1 MSPSRKPQLLFWR
14 SPLFLSVVFGCLVF
28 VFGVAYFFY
37 GLQPGVRD
45 GEEKVFRIV
54 RGDRFA
60 DIGARL
66 SQEGII
72 KSISVFKLYALFSG
86 QAQKFQP
93 GTYELSQA
101 MSVPE
106 IVRILTTSGSNE
118 VVVTIPEGYTLRDI
132 DALLTAAHVL
142 GKGELE
148 QAHPRDFASEYPFL
162 AKAESLEGFLFPDTY
177 RFERQ
182 SSISHV
188 LSRFL
193 MNFQEKALVR
203 LAGREDWYDRLI
215 LASFLEREVPEY
227 EDRRLVAGVL
237 QKRLTLGMPLQV
249 DATISYAKCNGTFLT
264 CENVSVEKGD
274 TSISSP
280 YNTYL
285 RRGWT
290 PTPISNPGE
299 EAVRAATLP
308 EKSSYLYYLSARETG
323 ETIFAKTLEEHNR
336 NRTKYL

>member
-1 MSPSRKPQLLFWR
+1 MSLL
-14 SPLFLSVVFGCLVF
+14 F

-37 GLQPGVRD
+37 GLQPGVSN
-45 GEEKVFRIV
+45 GEETIFRIV

-86 QAQKFQP
+86 RAQKFQP
-93 GTYELSQA
+93 GTYELSRS

-106 IVRILTTSGSNE
+106 ILRTLTTSGSNE
-118 VVVTIPEGYTLRDI
+118 VAVTIPEGYTLRDI

-142 GKGELE
+142 GKGELL
-148 QAHPRDFASEYPFL
+148 QARPQDFVSGYPFL
-162 AKAESLEGFLFPDTY
+162 EGAGSFEGFLFPDTY

-182 SSISHV
+182 SPVPHV
-188 LSRFL
+188 LSSFL
-193 MNFQEKALVR
+193 ENFREKVWVR
-203 LAGREDWYDRLI
+203 LGGQEDWYNRLI

-237 QKRLTLGMPLQV
+237 EKRLTLGMLLQV

-264 CENVSVEKGD
+264 CEEAGVEKGD
-274 TSISSP
+274 LDISSP

-285 RRGWT
+285 RHGWT

-299 EAVRAATLP
+299 EAVRAAITP
-308 EKSSYLYYLSARETG
+308 KESPYVYYLSARETG

-336 NRTKYL
+336 NRVKYL